1 MASPTSSI
9 SDISEINESFI
20 GDVEEDNNY
29 NVREQC
35 GHQQQMA
42 NGSTIN
48 IKGTA
53 AYQDEVGEC
62 QNNQSLAY
70 DSLYSA
76 QDRGILRP
84 QTPPLPDNLKCLPD
98 VAGLSINGGGKQ
110 SESDLSL
117 AIERQRLELDRFKEA
132 HLQKRRST
140 HHQQQATM
148 STSHQQDMPT
158 HSFTNIPSNI
168 CEVSCPK
175 QASSNVSNITS
186 KSEALSKAYEKQ
198 REEYERI
205 QKEHMKR
212 NHQQNSNQH
221 EMVHS
226 AALNHQIQQQQ
237 QSINHQEVTGS
248 ANGSRTSRSIA
259 AGSMSSSLMQNDRG
273 GRQSPQPPPPNHTSK
288 HDHLESLDDD
298 TYPTRQGDRS
308 GEMIP
313 PTAEDEEEL
322 SEELFNH
329 YLDVF
334 NQTKFNPAPGFYN

>member
-1 MASPTSSI
+1 MASPTSSTSDV
-9 SDISEINESFI
+9 SDINNESFI
-20 GDVEEDNNY
+20 GDVDVEEGY
-29 NVREQC
+29 HL
-35 GHQQQMA
+35 G
-42 NGSTIN
+42 T

-62 QNNQSLAY
+62 QENQSLAY

-76 QDRGILRP
+76 QDRGAVRP
-84 QTPPLPDNLKCLPD
+84 QTPPLPAHNSNCLYD
-98 VAGLSINGGGKQ
+98 DMANLSISISGGDKQ
-110 SESDLSL
+110 PEIDHSL

-168 CEVSCPK
+168 REVSCPK

-237 QSINHQEVTGS
+237 QQQQQSINHQVTGS
-248 ANGSRTSRSIA
+248 AAGRMNRSSSSA
-259 AGSMSSSLMQNDRG
+259 AGRMSSGSIQNERG
-273 GRQSPQPPPPNHTSK
+273 GQTPQTPPPNYTSM
-288 HDHLESLDDD
+288 HNHLESTHH
-298 TYPTRQGDRS
+298 TYPTRQGDGS